1 MIIGTMLGVI
11 LMFGFPLPSAATIPQ
26 GFADSQIATGLQRP
40 TAMAFAPDG
49 RLFVAE
55 QGGTLRIIKNGS
67 LLARPFVK
75 LDVDGQGERGLLGVA
90 LDPNFAANN
99 YVYLYFTARSPD
111 PHNRVSRFTANGN
124 VAVAGSQRI
133 LLELNNLSS
142 AFIHNGGAMHFG
154 TDGKLYIA
162 VGDNADG
169 TNAQS
174 LATLKGKML
183 RINKSGTIPADN
195 PFYATAAGK
204 NKAIWALGLRNPFSF
219 AVKPTTGRIF
229 INDVGESTWE
239 EINEGAGGANY
250 GWPTTEGHT
259 TDPRYQSPVHAYG
272 HDTGSCAITG
282 GAFYDPATAQFPSSY
297 VGDYFFAD
305 FCGGWIKGY
314 QPSDGSVQPFASGI
328 NKPVDVQ
335 VSPGGELFYLA
346 RGTGSVHRILYSTAG
361 PAISEQPSGQTVRV
375 GEDATFSVVASGI
388 GPFTYQWQRNGS
400 DITGATASS
409 YTLANATEA
418 DDGASFRVVVSNSSG
433 SVESNAAVLRV
444 TSSQRPTATITAPA
458 PGSLYSGGNTIAYSG
473 SATDPEDGDLSAS
486 RFTWWVDFHHA
497 DHTHPF
503 IDRTSGAKSGSLV
516 IPRRGESSTNVWYR
530 IHLEVQDSAGLF
542 DHVWRD
548 ITPRTSTITLATNP
562 SGLKVVLDGSPV
574 VAPHS
579 FRSVVG
585 SIRKIG
591 AVSPQTVN
599 GRQYLFDSWSN
610 GRAASHEITTQR
622 LDKTYRAT
630 YR

>member
-1 MIIGTMLGVI
+1 MIAGSLLGVLLMLGA
-11 LMFGFPLPSAATIPQ
+11 PLPSGATVPQ
-26 GFADSQIATGLQRP
+26 GFADSQIATGLLRP

-55 QGGTLRIIKNGS
+55 QGGALRVIKNGS
-67 LLARPFVK
+67 LLSKPFVK

-90 LDPNFAANN
+90 LDPNFATNN
-99 YVYLYFTARSPD
+99 YVYLYYTAKSPS

-142 AFIHNGGAMHFG
+142 AFNHNGGAMHFG

-174 LATLKGKML
+174 MATLKGKML
-183 RINKSGTIPADN
+183 RINKSGTIPVDN
-195 PFYATAAGK
+195 PFYATATGK
-204 NKAIWALGLRNPFSF
+204 NRAIWALGLRNPFSF
-219 AVKPTTGRIF
+219 AVRPTTGRIF
-229 INDVGESTWE
+229 INDVGETMWE
-239 EINEGAGGANY
+239 EINDGAAGANY
-250 GWPTTEGHT
+250 GWPTTEGYT
-259 TDPRYQSPVHAYG
+259 TDPRYRSPVHAYG
-272 HDTGSCAITG
+272 HDNGSCAITG

-305 FCGGWIKGY
+305 FCGGWIKRY

-335 VSPGGELFYLA
+335 VSSGGGLFYLA

-375 GEDATFSVVASGI
+375 GEGATFSVVASGT

-400 DITGATASS
+400 DISGATASS

-433 SVESNAAVLRV
+433 SVVSNAAVLRV
-444 TSSQRPTATITAPA
+444 TTSQGPTATITAPA
-458 PGSLYSGGNTIAYSG
+458 PGSLYSGGSTINYSG
-473 SATDPEDGDLSAS
+473 SATDPEDGDLPAS

-503 IDRTSGAKSGSLV
+503 IDRRSGAKSGSFV
-516 IPRRGESSTNVWYR
+516 IPRRGETSTHVWYR
-530 IHLEVQDSAGLF
+530 IHLEVRDSAGLI

-548 ITPRTSTITLATNP
+548 ITPRTSTITLATKP
-562 SGLKVVLDGSPV
+562 SGLKVLLDGSPV

-591 AVSPQTVN
+591 AVSPQTAN
-599 GRQYLFDSWSN
+599 ARQYLFDSWSD
-610 GRAASHEITTQR
+610 GKAASHEITTPR
-622 LDKTYRAT
+622 LDKTYTAT